1 MKKIAIIGGGISGL
15 YFANLLQ
22 KNKKYQ
28 FKIFEKKS
36 HFELDDGYGIQLS
49 VNSIKLLNEIGFKNI
64 EAHEVSFPNKLNF
77 YDAKSCKKICDID
90 ISKFNYE
97 NNRYT
102 TLKRSTLFNFLLR
115 NIPENNIVQSC
126 ELTSINYKDKI
137 SLSFSNNHVEQFD
150 YLLVSDGVF
159 SKSKSII
166 FQKEISPKYYDS
178 VALRGSI
185 KDFESPDIS
194 LYLGSKFHFVIYPVN
209 QNKEFNFI
217 SIIRKSLKKE
227 QIVDKNYFNNYKF
240 LQCLVNEISSKTSF
254 NLKDKIKNIKS
265 FPIFISNKFIK
276 PEKRNI
282 FFVGDALYAFPPS
295 FAQGAS
301 QSIEASK
308 EAYEEIENNTYSYYQ
323 KRYKK
328 IKTINSRSIINYFTF
343 HLSNSLTTSI
353 RNLALKYL
361 TKNKRF
367 LENYLGKIYKN

>member
-22 KNKKYQ
+22 KNQKYQ
-28 FKIFEKKS
+28 YKIFEKKS
-36 HFELDDGYGIQLS
+36 HFELNDGYGIQLS

-64 EAHEVSFPNKLNF
+64 ETHEISFPNKVNF
-77 YDAKSCKKICDID
+77 IDAKNCRKIADID

-102 TLKRSTLFNFLLR
+102 TLKRSTLLNFLLK
-115 NIPENNIVQSC
+115 NIPENNIVQNC
-126 ELTSINYKDKI
+126 ELTKAKHEDKI
-137 SLSFSNNHVEQFD
+137 SLSFSNNHVEKFD

-166 FQKEISPKYYDS
+166 FQKETKPKYFNS
-178 VALRGSI
+178 IALRGSI
-185 KDFESPDIS
+185 KNIESSDIS

-227 QIVDKNYFNNYKF
+227 QLADNSYFQNYEF
-240 LQCLVNEISSKTSF
+240 LQSLVNEISLKTSF
-254 NLKDKIKNIKS
+254 NLKDKIENIKS
-265 FPIFISNKFIK
+265 FPIFISNKFVK
-276 PEKRNI
+276 PEEKNI

-308 EAYEEIENNTYSYYQ
+308 EAYEGIENNTYSYYQ
-323 KRYKK
+323 KRKEK
-328 IKTINSRSIINYFTF
+328 IKSVNSRSIINHFAF
-343 HLSNSLTTSI
+343 HLSNPLTILI
-353 RNLALKYL
+353 RNIVLKYL
-361 TKNKRF
+361 TKNKKF

>member
-64 EAHEVSFPNKLNF
+64 EAHEISFPNKVNF
-77 YDAKSCKKICDID
+77 YDAKSCKKICDIN

-102 TLKRSTLFNFLLR
+102 TLKRSTLLNFLLK
-115 NIPENNIVQSC
+115 NIPENNIVKSC
-126 ELTSINYKDKI
+126 ELNSINYKDKI
-137 SLSFSNNHVEQFD
+137 SLSFSNNHVEEFD

-166 FQKEISPKYYDS
+166 FQKETSPKYFNS
-178 VALRGSI
+178 VALRGSV
-185 KDFESPDIS
+185 KNMESSDIS
-194 LYLGSKFHFVIYPVN
+194 LYLGSKFHFAIYPVN

-217 SIIRKSLKKE
+217 SIIRKNLKKE
-227 QIVDKNYFNNYKF
+227 QIVDKNYFKNYEF
-240 LQCLVNEISSKTSF
+240 LQSLVNEISSKTSF
-254 NLKDKIKNIKS
+254 NLKDKIENTKS
-265 FPIFISNKFIK
+265 FPIFISDKFKK
-276 PEKRNI
+276 PEKRNV
-282 FFVGDALYAFPPS
+282 FFAGDALYAFPPS

-301 QSIEASK
+301 QSIEASYEVYK
-308 EAYEEIENNTYSYYQ
+308 EIKNNTYTYYK
-323 KRYKK
+323 KRYEK
-328 IKTINSRSIINYFTF
+328 IKSVNSRSIINYFAF
-343 HLSNSLTTSI
+343 HLSNPLTILI
-353 RNLALKYL
+353 RNIALKYL

>member
-22 KNKKYQ
+22 NNRKYQ
-28 FKIFEKKS
+28 FKVFEKKT
-36 HFELDDGYGIQLS
+36 HFELNDGYGIQLS
-49 VNSIKLLNEIGFKNI
+49 VNSIKLLNEIGFKNV
-64 EAHEVSFPNKLNF
+64 EAHEVSFPNKVNF
-77 YDAKSCKKICDID
+77 FDAKNCKKITDID

-102 TLKRSTLFNFLLR
+102 TLKRSTLLNFLLK
-115 NIPENNIVQSC
+115 NISENNIVQNC
-126 ELTSINYKDKI
+126 ELTNVNYEDKI
-137 SLSFSNNHVEQFD
+137 SLLFSNNHVEKFD

-166 FQKEISPKYYDS
+166 FQKETNPKYFNS
-178 VALRGSI
+178 IALRGSI
-185 KDFESPDIS
+185 KNIESSDIS

-227 QIVDKNYFNNYKF
+227 QLADKNYFQNDEF
-240 LQCLVNEISSKTSF
+240 LQSLINEISLKTSF
-254 NLKDKIKNIKS
+254 NLKDKIENIKL
-265 FPIFISNKFIK
+265 FPIFISDKFIK
-276 PEKRNI
+276 PEKKNI

-308 EAYEEIENNTYSYYQ
+308 EVYEEIENSTNFYYQ
-323 KRYKK
+323 KRYERIKK
-328 IKTINSRSIINYFTF
+328 VNSRSLINHFAF
-343 HLSNSLTTSI
+343 HISSPFLILI
-353 RNLALKYL
+353 RNIALKYL